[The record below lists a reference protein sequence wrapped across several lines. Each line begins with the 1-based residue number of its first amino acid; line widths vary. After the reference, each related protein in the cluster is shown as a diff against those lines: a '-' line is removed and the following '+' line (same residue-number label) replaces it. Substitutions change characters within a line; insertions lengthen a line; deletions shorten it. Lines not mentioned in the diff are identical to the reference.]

1 MKSTTIETRNI
12 KRPKVIYAIFG
23 LTLLTAVRAQ
33 TLFFFSSLRM
43 NGGSN
48 PDEWVTP
55 WITDSILGLMIPF
68 ILYLILKGKGIKI
81 WAFLISYSAIG
92 AFDYLTGLDTQWFHP
107 MSPETAGSEL
117 VYSSLLFSFLV
128 QTIVLL
134 LLFKQGVINYYLR
147 DLKS

>member
-1 MKSTTIETRNI
+1 MTIETRNT
-12 KRPKVIYAIFG
+12 KRPKAIYAIFG

-48 PDEWVTP
+48 PDEWFIP

-81 WAFLISYSAIG
+81 WAFLILYSAIG
-92 AFDYLTGLDTQWFHP
+92 AFDYLTGLATQWFHP
-107 MSPETAGSEL
+107 MSSETAGSEL
-117 VYSSLLFSFLV
+117 VYSSLLFSFIV

-134 LLFKQGVINYYLR
+134 LLFKQRVINYYLR